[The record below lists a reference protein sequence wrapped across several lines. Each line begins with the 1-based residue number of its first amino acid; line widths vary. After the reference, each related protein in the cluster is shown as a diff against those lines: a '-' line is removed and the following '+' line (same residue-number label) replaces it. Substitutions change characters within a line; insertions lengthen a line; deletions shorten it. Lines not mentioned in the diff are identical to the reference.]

1 MKAGNELH
9 YFDRVTG
16 LPNRQYLYKY
26 FSKNI
31 SEFVVILLDIDDFK
45 YANGTFG
52 HRFGDKYLKA
62 FSIKLSKMLGGNGNV
77 FFHNGDEFL
86 IFLPKLDLEMIDNE
100 IELLFKK
107 LQDSFKVEGREIYN
121 SVSMGVYITR
131 ENDSIDDAIRKA
143 EAAMYVAK
151 RRGKGQYKYF
161 NENIEK
167 DIMKKI
173 IMINELRKAITRN
186 ELYLLYQP
194 ILNIKENKVLEVE
207 ALLRWKNKEL
217 GEVSPVDFIPIA
229 EETGLIRE
237 IGYWIIKKVC
247 KQVKKWEKKNMDL
260 KVAINISPNQ
270 FDDKDFFYNIKNI
283 ITNEGVDFNK
293 IKFEITETQILKL
306 EKRNM
311 RNLIELTKLGTSISL
326 DDFGVGYSSLKN
338 LAFFPVSE
346 LKIDKSFIDYININE
361 KIEKLIYSII
371 FVAYKMGYKVTAE
384 GVESKEQLDK
394 LLKYGCDKIQGYYI
408 GKPMRENDIVEF
420 VCRDIIL

>member
-1 MKAGNELH
+1 MKLRSRLH
-9 YFDRVTG
+9 YFDRITG

-31 SEFVVILLDIDDFK
+31 SEFIVILLDIDDFK

-52 HRFGDKYLKA
+52 HKFGDKYLKA
-62 FSIKLSKMLGGNGNV
+62 FSIKISKILGEEGDV

-86 IFLPKLDLEMIDNE
+86 IFLPKLGLEMIDSR
-100 IELLFKK
+100 IESLFKK

-121 SVSMGVYITR
+121 SVSMGVYITK

-143 EAAMYVAK
+143 EAAMYIAK
-151 RRGKGQYKYF
+151 RKGKGHYRYF
-161 NENIEK
+161 DENVEK
-167 DIMKKI
+167 DAMKKI
-173 IMINELRKAITRN
+173 IMVNELRKAITRN

-194 ILNIKENKVLEVE
+194 ILDIKENKILEVE
-207 ALLRWKNKEL
+207 ALLRWKNGEL

-237 IGYWIIKKVC
+237 IGYWVIRKACNQI
-247 KQVKKWEKKNMDL
+247 KKWENENVNL

-270 FDDKDFFYNIKNI
+270 FDDKDFFYNVKNI
-283 ITNEGVDFNK
+283 VTREKVDFSK

-311 RNLIELTKLGTSISL
+311 KRLMELTKMGAVISL

-338 LAFFPVSE
+338 LVFFPVSE
-346 LKIDKSFIDYININE
+346 LKIDKSFIDNININK
-361 KIEKLIYSII
+361 KIEKLISSIL
-371 FVAYKMGYKVTAE
+371 FMAYKMGYKVTAE
-384 GVESKEQLDK
+384 GVERKEQLDK
-394 LLKYGCDKIQGYYI
+394 LLEYGCDKIQGYYI
-408 GKPMRENDIVEF
+408 GKPMIES
-420 VCRDIIL
+420 DIIEILQRSTII